1 MKNFTNLIIIDASGS
16 MGSKRAEV
24 VGGLKQLF
32 KDIKKEASP
41 EVNTTTIVV
50 DFANSNDFNVIV
62 NSNNTNQLTDSIANS
77 YQVRGMT
84 ALYDAIGRAFKLV
97 PKKQDGVFVSILT
110 DGDENDSKE
119 FKFSDIKLLMEKKKS
134 KKWAIT
140 FMGTTEE
147 SLKDAK
153 SWGIHEGNAFMFSN
167 TAAGVATSM
176 SISNNARSAYYT
188 ATLTNSKIDT
198 ENLLV
203 DNG

>member
-16 MGSKRAEV
+16 MGSKRPEV

-50 DFANSNDFNVIV
+50 DFANSNDFNVLV
-62 NSNNTNQLTDSIANS
+62 NSNNVSQLTDNIANS

-97 PKKQDGVFVSILT
+97 PKKQDGVFVNILT

-119 FKFSDIKLLMEKKKS
+119 FKFSDVKDLIAKKKA

-153 SWGIHEGNAFMFSN
+153 AWGVADGNTYFFSN
-167 TAAGVATSM
+167 TSAGVAKSM
-176 SISNNARSAYYT
+176 NMSNNARSAYYT
-188 ATLTNSKIDT
+188 ATLTNSNVDT
-198 ENLLV
+198 ENLLA